1 MKRTI
6 LALALL
12 VALVLP
18 GMAKAEGTGMYLAP
32 KFLMTIQETGTIERS
47 GMGGVDEYSQFTLGG
62 ALAAGYDF
70 WPQYLVPLRVELEYA
85 LRGNS
90 EKSWGSNWG
99 SVDCTWNS
107 STLFANLYYDFRNDS
122 AFVPYIGAGIGMS
135 FNYLGFDLH
144 RGGSA
149 VSRDESTT
157 NFAWNVAVLT
167 TTNSC
172 WACASLSKA
181 HYPRFE
187 KAAPSGAAF
196 FVFGQ
201 GRGSVRG
208 LSPGIREPQT
218 GRDGLVKNRDG
229 RHCGLFLTKRR
240 KQPMNHN
247 SVCAGRARVI
257 CRHVLRQGGQG
268 LSV

>member
-90 EKSWGSNWG
+90 EKSWNYNKILDLKGA
-99 SVDCTWNS
+99 WNA
-107 STLFANLYYDFRNDS
+107 STLFLNLYYDFHNS
-122 AFVPYIGAGIGMS
+122 TAFTPYVGAGLGMA
-135 FNYLGFDLH
+135 FNYANYTFSVKDYHANFDDH
-144 RGGSA
+144 
-149 VSRDESTT
+149 STT
-157 NFAWNVAVLT
+157 FAWNVGAGVAYNVNDALYIDAAYRYVDLGYT
-167 TTNSC
+167 E
-172 WACASLSKA
+172 ASGTLNGDQIKVGSRPYN
-181 HYPRFE
+181 HEFMLGLRF
-187 KAAPSGAAF
+187 AF
-196 FVFGQ
+196 
-201 GRGSVRG
+201 
-208 LSPGIREPQT
+208 
-218 GRDGLVKNRDG
+218 
-229 RHCGLFLTKRR
+229 
-240 KQPMNHN
+240 
-247 SVCAGRARVI
+247 
-257 CRHVLRQGGQG
+257 
-268 LSV
+268 

>member
-62 ALAAGYDF
+62 ALAAG
-70 WPQYLVPLRVELEYA
+70 YA

-149 VSRDESTT
+149 VSRDEHTT
-157 NFAWNVAVLT
+157 NFAWNVGAGVAYNVNDALYIDAAYRYVDLGYT
-167 TTNSC
+167 E
-172 WACASLSKA
+172 ASGSLNGDQIKVGSRPYN
-181 HYPRFE
+181 HEFMLGLRF
-187 KAAPSGAAF
+187 AF
-196 FVFGQ
+196 
-201 GRGSVRG
+201 
-208 LSPGIREPQT
+208 
-218 GRDGLVKNRDG
+218 
-229 RHCGLFLTKRR
+229 
-240 KQPMNHN
+240 
-247 SVCAGRARVI
+247 
-257 CRHVLRQGGQG
+257 
-268 LSV
+268 

>member
-47 GMGGVDEYSQFTLGG
+47 GMGGVDEYSQ
-62 ALAAGYDF
+62 
-70 WPQYLVPLRVELEYA
+70 PLRVELEYA

-90 EKSWGSNWG
+90 EKSWGSHWG

-144 RGGSA
+144 RDRSA

-157 NFAWNVAVLT
+157 NFAWNVGAGVAYNVNDALYIDAAYRYVDLGYT
-167 TTNSC
+167 E
-172 WACASLSKA
+172 ASGTLNGDQIKVGSRPYN
-181 HYPRFE
+181 HEFMLGLRF
-187 KAAPSGAAF
+187 AF
-196 FVFGQ
+196 
-201 GRGSVRG
+201 
-208 LSPGIREPQT
+208 
-218 GRDGLVKNRDG
+218 
-229 RHCGLFLTKRR
+229 
-240 KQPMNHN
+240 
-247 SVCAGRARVI
+247 
-257 CRHVLRQGGQG
+257 
-268 LSV
+268 

>member
-107 STLFANLYYDFRNDS
+107 GND
-122 AFVPYIGAGIGMS
+122 
-135 FNYLGFDLH
+135 
-144 RGGSA
+144 
-149 VSRDESTT
+149 VSRSDSTT
-157 NFAWNVAVLT
+157 NFAWNVGAGVAYNVNDALYIDAAYRYVDLGYT
-167 TTNSC
+167 E
-172 WACASLSKA
+172 ASGSLGGDQIKVGSRPYN
-181 HYPRFE
+181 HEFMLGLRF
-187 KAAPSGAAF
+187 AF
-196 FVFGQ
+196 
-201 GRGSVRG
+201 
-208 LSPGIREPQT
+208 
-218 GRDGLVKNRDG
+218 
-229 RHCGLFLTKRR
+229 
-240 KQPMNHN
+240 
-247 SVCAGRARVI
+247 
-257 CRHVLRQGGQG
+257 
-268 LSV
+268 

>member
-107 STLFANLYYDFRNDS
+107 SPLFANLYYDFRNDS

-157 NFAWNVAVLT
+157 NFAWNVGAGVAYNVNDAL
-167 TTNSC
+167 
-172 WACASLSKA
+172 
-181 HYPRFE
+181 YID
-187 KAAPSGAAF
+187 AAYRYVDLGYTEASGALNGDQIKVGSRPYNHEFMLGLRFAF
-196 FVFGQ
+196 
-201 GRGSVRG
+201 
-208 LSPGIREPQT
+208 
-218 GRDGLVKNRDG
+218 
-229 RHCGLFLTKRR
+229 
-240 KQPMNHN
+240 
-247 SVCAGRARVI
+247 
-257 CRHVLRQGGQG
+257 
-268 LSV
+268 

>member
-70 WPQYLVPLRVELEYA
+70 WPQYLVPL
-85 LRGNS
+85 
-90 EKSWGSNWG
+90 
-99 SVDCTWNS
+99 
-107 STLFANLYYDFRNDS
+107 YYDFRNDS

-157 NFAWNVAVLT
+157 NFAWNVGAGVAYNVNDAL
-167 TTNSC
+167 
-172 WACASLSKA
+172 
-181 HYPRFE
+181 YID
-187 KAAPSGAAF
+187 AAYRYVDLGYTEASGALNGDQIKVGSRPYNHEFMLGLRFAF
-196 FVFGQ
+196 
-201 GRGSVRG
+201 
-208 LSPGIREPQT
+208 
-218 GRDGLVKNRDG
+218 
-229 RHCGLFLTKRR
+229 
-240 KQPMNHN
+240 
-247 SVCAGRARVI
+247 
-257 CRHVLRQGGQG
+257 
-268 LSV
+268 

>member
-12 VALVLP
+12 MALVLP

-107 STLFANLYYDFRNDS
+107 STLFANLYYDFRNS
-122 AFVPYIGAGIGMS
+122 TAFTPYVGAGLGMA
-135 FNYLGFDLH
+135 FNYANHTFSSPGYHGNFDEH
-144 RGGSA
+144 S
-149 VSRDESTT
+149 T
-157 NFAWNVAVLT
+157 NFAWNVGAGVAYDITDSLAVDLGYRYV
-167 TTNSC
+167 N
-172 WACASLSKA
+172 LG
-181 HYPRFE
+181 YYEVDLPD
-187 KAAPSGAAF
+187 GAKLKNQPCNHEF
-196 FVFGQ
+196 ML
-201 GRGSVRG
+201 G
-208 LSPGIREPQT
+208 LRYT
-218 GRDGLVKNRDG
+218 
-229 RHCGLFLTKRR
+229 F
-240 KQPMNHN
+240 
-247 SVCAGRARVI
+247 
-257 CRHVLRQGGQG
+257 
-268 LSV
+268 